1 MKIKTMLAAAFVAAS
16 AVQPLCA
23 GVQEANGY
31 EWEFDSVNGD
41 SESVQLLHLMH
52 GPGPAAVT
60 PSPVG
65 NVTIPSELDG
75 CRVKFL
81 GVQSF
86 ADCDKM
92 TSVNIPSSV
101 MGIQA
106 SAFRGCTS
114 LTRVTLPPT
123 LLGIGE
129 SAFEGCSN
137 LTQVTIQAKSDTMS
151 IGAYAFKDCTS
162 LKEVSFPE
170 PLSTIWDGA
179 FSGCTS
185 LESVTI
191 SLTGG
196 VCSKAFENC
205 SNLKRIYFY
214 GSDYLLNNDAFS
226 GVSRQ
231 CVMYVYNPEEWHDG
245 MEFPGLWNRI
255 PVYNAAIEP
264 QVECEKPLSDLG
276 FFVPAGY
283 VVTVKGLPTGLKYD
297 SKKVA
302 IVGKATMP
310 GLYDVSFT
318 AKSKTDKVGFSDTVK
333 LLVRN
338 YVDEYIPVE
347 DSYGPFTPGVEVCV
361 PIQGAYDCNVSGLPS
376 GMKWTRKD
384 IVDSKTG
391 VVTVPANSAYGAPK
405 QPGNYTVFFS
415 KKVDRVS
422 RRSSTTFKVAPY
434 PVLAV
439 ETTGNGA
446 GKVTG
451 AGAYA
456 SHKKVS
462 LRAQADKESVFG
474 GWYYGDELLS
484 MAASYQFEMT
494 ESDVTLTAK
503 FITLEEDKT
512 DVYAVLDGAF
522 LFDETTTTCS
532 TSVEAGMYLEWPLAV
547 ETHSQATVTVS
558 GLPAGLKFTAKDI
571 VDSKTKEVTI
581 PANTIYGIPTAMS
594 KIDKVTGKPVP
605 SNVKITVTTAGKAK
619 FTYIL
624 ELVVYPLPSWA
635 VGTFEGGG
643 SDGQATMTISAAGK
657 ISGKYMV
664 GGQTWTLS
672 GNGFEEYYEDE
683 GAMYYTA
690 KLTAKAGR
698 LATTLL
704 FDVYFDPMMEET
716 DGIAYVYTNGEG
728 ELFRLYQTDWKA
740 EPWKTFGAAINGK
753 TFEYEAV
760 DLDENDGTMQ
770 LRFSSTGKISAKCS
784 FVTGINPKT
793 NKPIVYTATSSAVLA
808 GPWLVPVAEGRFTA
822 KVFMYFPPKAG
833 KFAGYASDFELEWD
847 GTTFERID

>member
-1 MKIKTMLAAAFVAAS
+1 MKKGTMLSAAIAAVF
-16 AVQPLCA
+16 AAQPLWA
-23 GVQEANGY
+23 GVEEANGY
-31 EWEFDSVNGD
+31 EWEFDSAPAD
-41 SESVQLLHLMH
+41 SESVQLIHLMH
-52 GPGPAAVT
+52 GPGPAAIT
-60 PSPVG
+60 PAPVG

-75 CRVKFL
+75 YRVKFL

-214 GSDYLLNNDAFS
+214 GSDYLLDNDAFS

-297 SKKVA
+297 TKKVA

-456 SHKKVS
+456 AHKKVS
-462 LRAQADKESVFG
+462 LKAQADKNSVFG

-484 MAASYQFEMT
+484 MASSYQFEMT
-494 ESDVTLTAK
+494 ESDVTLTAR
-503 FITLEEDKT
+503 FVTLEEDR
-512 DVYAVLDGAF
+512 DGLYAVLDEAF
-522 LFDETTTTCS
+522 LFEAATPSWGTE
-532 TSVEAGMYLEWPLAV
+532 VEAGLYLEWPLAV
-547 ETHSQATVTVS
+547 VAKSLATVSVS

-571 VDSKTKEVTI
+571 VDSKTKEVTV
-581 PANTIYGIPTAMS
+581 PAYTIYGAPTTPS
-594 KIDKVTGKPVP
+594 RIDKATGKPVP
-605 SNVKITVTTAGKAK
+605 SKVKITITTAGRTK
-619 FTYIL
+619 L
-624 ELVVYPLPSWA
+624 EGCLMLAVLPLPEWV
-635 VGTFEGGG
+635 VGTFNGGG
-643 SDGQATMTISAAGK
+643 SDGQATLTVSSAGK
-657 ISGKYMV
+657 ISGKFLS

-672 GNGFEEYYEDE
+672 AARLDEFHDLGSTYE
-683 GAMYYTA
+683 AT
-690 KLTAKAGR
+690 LTAKAGR
-698 LATTLL
+698 LSREFSVMFELL
-704 FDVYFDPMMEET
+704 DEEERG
-716 DGIAYVYTNGEG
+716 GIMYVHESGVGEVFRAYQNNWG
-728 ELFRLYQTDWKA
+728 K
-740 EPWKTFGAAINGK
+740 EPWKSIAKQFEWQTFSC
-753 TFEYEAV
+753 EV
-760 DLDENDGTMQ
+760 CDLDENDGEMS
-770 LRFSSTGKISAKCS
+770 LRFSASGKVAVKGS
-784 FVTGINPKT
+784 FVTGKDARG
-793 NKPIVYTATSSAVLA
+793 KDIVYPVSGSTVLA
-808 GPWLVPVAEGRFTA
+808 GPSIEQGGDGAVRVWAFV
-822 KVFMYFPPKAG
+822 YFPPKPG
-833 KFAGYASDFELEWD
+833 KFAGYSNEWNMEWN
-847 GTTFERID
+847 GREFERIE